1 MCVACQKYSQQLLIS
16 KEPPV
21 VKLEWGTKRTCQS
34 CASRFYDLQ
43 KSPIICPK
51 CGSTYEIVTTT
62 RRGRK
67 SAAKAA
73 VVEEE
78 IIEDDIEL
86 GGDDDT
92 LLDDE
97 DDMSDDLDDVDVES
111 DEEEN

>member
-1 MCVACQKYSQQLLIS
+1 M
-16 KEPPV
+16 

-51 CGSTYEIVTTT
+51 CGSTYEIITTT

-67 SAAKAA
+67 TVAKVA

-78 IIEDDIEL
+78 ILDDDIEL
-86 GGDDDT
+86 DSSDDT

-97 DDMSDDLDDVDVES
+97 DDLDSDLDEVDVES
-111 DEEEN
+111 DEDDN

>member
-1 MCVACQKYSQQLLIS
+1 MN
-16 KEPPV
+16 KEHSV

-51 CGSTYEIVTTT
+51 CGSTYEIITTT

-67 SAAKAA
+67 SAVKAA
-73 VVEEE
+73 IIEEE
-78 IIEDDIEL
+78 IIDGDIEIN
-86 GGDDDT
+86 DEDDT

-97 DDMSDDLDDVDVES
+97 DDMGDDLDDVDVDS

>member
-1 MCVACQKYSQQLLIS
+1 M
-16 KEPPV
+16 

-51 CGSTYEIVTTT
+51 CGSTYEIITTT

-67 SAAKAA
+67 TVAKVA

-78 IIEDDIEL
+78 ILDDDIEL
-86 GGDDDT
+86 DSSDDT

-97 DDMSDDLDDVDVES
+97 DDLDSDLDEVDVDN
-111 DEEEN
+111 DEDDN